1 MRWEGYRRG
10 LSPGLSQ
17 AWHVLCRKTKP
28 NGVKRLESAK
38 KEGEEVALDVFLI
51 SSFHRLSVQPGW
63 STPKA
68 AEEGGHGCPG
78 EEPPRDRRGGQPL
91 SAARWSMRGAA
102 RGPVWPEAE

>member
-10 LSPGLSQ
+10 LSPGFSQ

-38 KEGEEVALDVFLI
+38 KEREEVTLAVFLI

-63 STPKA
+63 SAPKA
-68 AEEGGHGCPG
+68 AEVGGYRCPG
-78 EEPPRDRRGGQPL
+78 EEPPRDRRGGQPW
-91 SAARWSMRGAA
+91 SAVSWYMRGAA